1 MLNHFFLILQN
12 RTGQDPIRALVI
24 IGILL
29 MFVGLAIAI
38 PRFSRNDE
46 AGMKVCGI
54 GLLAVCFGVIIFLV
68 GACPGYVFCGILVLL
83 SWGGI
88 CFHNEYKRRGKY
100 YL

>member
-1 MLNHFFLILQN
+1 MFNHYFFMLQDH
-12 RTGQDPIRALVI
+12 TGQDPIRALVI

-29 MFVGLAIAI
+29 MFVGLAIAM

-46 AGMKVCGI
+46 AGMKACGI
-54 GLLAVCFGVIIFLV
+54 GLLAVCFGAIIFLV
-68 GACPGYVFCGILVLL
+68 GAYPGYVLCGILILL

-88 CFHNEYKRRGKY
+88 CFHDEYKRRGKY

>member
-1 MLNHFFLILQN
+1 MLNHYFSMLQD

-29 MFVGLAIAI
+29 MFIGLTIAI

-54 GLLAVCFGVIIFLV
+54 GLLAVYFGIIIFLV
-68 GACPGYVFCGILVLL
+68 GAYPGYALIAIIFAL
-83 SWGGI
+83 SLNGV
-88 CFHNEYKRRGKY
+88 NLYSEYKRRDGY
-100 YL
+100 YF

>member
-1 MLNHFFLILQN
+1 MENYFSMLQD
-12 RTGQDPIRALVI
+12 RTSQDPIRALVI

-54 GLLAVCFGVIIFLV
+54 GLLTVCSGVIIFLI
-68 GACPGYVFCGILVLL
+68 GACPGYTLIAIIFAL
-83 SWGGI
+83 SLNGV
-88 CFHNEYKRRGKY
+88 NLYSEYKRREGY
-100 YL
+100 YF

>member
-1 MLNHFFLILQN
+1 MENYFSMLQDRTSQN
-12 RTGQDPIRALVI
+12 PIRALVI

-54 GLLAVCFGVIIFLV
+54 GLLAVCFGVIIFLI
-68 GACPGYVFCGILVLL
+68 GACPGYTLIAIIFAL
-83 SWGGI
+83 SLNGV
-88 CFHNEYKRRGKY
+88 NLYSEYKCR
-100 YL
+100 